1 MLASKA
7 RLTSQRRM
15 LHLCLTG
22 LGNPEPQYRNTRH
35 NAGLILLDLLK
46 AHYAPDTPWVP
57 CTVPRV
63 AASYCHIAR
72 RDLLLLRSD
81 GAFMNR
87 SGQNVVPLW
96 QRIGSAT
103 HVVVHDDLMLPL
115 GKVQLRAPGRSP
127 RGHNGLKSIIAAGA
141 RGTYYSLA
149 VGIGR
154 PETREPAAIADY
166 VLTRFAR
173 PELEQL
179 EHDALPAAVGHL
191 DGLLRRRAEVP
202 RDA

>member
-7 RLTSQRRM
+7 RSAPQRRT

-46 AHYAPDTPWVP
+46 AHYAPGKPWMP

-63 AASYCHIAR
+63 AASYCHASR
-72 RDLLLLRSD
+72 HDLLLLRSD

-96 QRIGSAT
+96 QRIGGAT
-103 HVVVHDDLMLPL
+103 RVVVHDELSLPL

-141 RGTYYSLA
+141 QGTYYSLA
-149 VGIGR
+149 VGIDR
-154 PETREPAAIADY
+154 PETRKPAAIADY
-166 VLTRFAR
+166 VLSRFSRA
-173 PELEQL
+173 ELSQLEQ
-179 EHDALPAAVGHL
+179 DALPAALGHL
-191 DGLLRRRAEVP
+191 NGLLGVVVT
-202 RDA
+202 